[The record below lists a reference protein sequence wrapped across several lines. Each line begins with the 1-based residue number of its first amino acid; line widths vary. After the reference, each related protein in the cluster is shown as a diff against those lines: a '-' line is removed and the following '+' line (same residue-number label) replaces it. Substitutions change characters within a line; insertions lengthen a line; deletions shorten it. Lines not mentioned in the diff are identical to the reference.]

1 MTNEIEQGLHEKLCA
16 FILGEASEEVRAEVE
31 KALEASAELRAER
44 ERIEA
49 TIGLVQTAMASGEA
63 LPTDAASEILADAR
77 ALRKRP
83 WYALPSV
90 RIAAGVAAAA
100 LIGVGYMMTFP
111 GRPPADPIV
120 AMGVPTHS
128 ERAAGKLELPAAKA
142 AEEPQLLAFEKK
154 ENEAPPPANAP
165 LVAGGEAGQRVVDS
179 TTLDHL
185 DRLQQLGYVR
195 EGEKDAGAVIEREAT
210 EVLPNVNEPTVSG
223 SAIGVGSPPF
233 AARHLGS
240 GPRKGRAGPATGAP
254 SSTPPQSLLNQL
266 GPAPAQDGP
275 ADHSDDFFLG
285 SRKALAGLG
294 YAGDDRD
301 ELVGGDLSTL
311 DKLRQLDPSDRDQWI
326 DSECARILRGCQRRP
341 SERPRD
347 MFFRFYGDNA
357 FEFAALDPLSTF
369 SVDVDTASY
378 ALARRY
384 LNEGRIPEKA
394 QIRTEEFVN
403 YFKADVPAPTQ
414 GTFAIHT
421 DLAPSRF
428 SSDKQRSMLRV
439 VVRGREVAKQERQPL
454 NLTFVLD
461 VSGSMR
467 EQNRLEMVKH
477 AVRLLVGELGSGD
490 NLALVAFSTDAR
502 TVLPMTSVKNRSAI
516 ESALETLEP
525 ENSTNSEAGLKL
537 GYSIALANIN
547 PEAQNRVV
555 FLSDG
560 VANVGETDP
569 AKLSE
574 SVKPIREKGIYLNTI
589 GVGMNNHNDVL
600 LEQLADKGDGVCSY
614 IDSPS
619 EAKKVIVDGFTGAF
633 ETIARDV
640 KVQVEFDP
648 AQVERYRLLGY
659 ENRAIADKD
668 FRNDKIDA
676 GEVGAGHQVTAL
688 YEIERATGASEKPLA
703 TVRLRW
709 KAPRRVHA
717 PAADE
722 EATEI
727 AQPVLA
733 SQEKSFEGAGPG
745 YRRAVIVAQFAE
757 FLRRSVHA
765 RGDSLDDLI
774 AETEKLERE
783 THDPEIGELV
793 VLLHKSKELIR
804 RALPDCDDLCRTIEA
819 VRRNALLRCEHE
831 MLAKEVDA
839 KLGIDLEKQNAEFE
853 KQIKELL
860 RRKLEER
867 VK

>member
-77 ALRKRP
+77 ALRRRP

-100 LIGVGYMMTFP
+100 LIGIVGF
-111 GRPPADPIV
+111 RSSRKDFERSDPIV

-128 ERAAGKLELPAAKA
+128 ERAAAKLEVPAAKA
-142 AEEPQLLAFEKK
+142 AEEPQLLAFAEKK
-154 ENEAPPPANAP
+154 ENEAAPPANAP
-165 LVAGGEAGQRVVDS
+165 TVAGGEAGQRMLDS
-179 TTLDHL
+179 TTLDRL
-185 DRLQQLGYVR
+185 DRLQQAGYA
-195 EGEKDAGAVIEREAT
+195 GEKDAGVVFQES
-210 EVLPNVNEPTVSG
+210 VSG
-223 SAIGVGSPPF
+223 SAIGVGN
-233 AARHLGS
+233 
-240 GPRKGRAGPATGAP
+240 AGPAARGPGPATNMATGIRGAP
-254 SSTPPQSLLNQL
+254 ETQL
-266 GPAPAQDGP
+266 AAPHDGP
-275 ADHSDDFFLG
+275 VDHSDDFFLA
-285 SRKALAGLG
+285 SRKELSGLG
-294 YAGDDRD
+294 YAGDDHD
-301 ELVGGDLSTL
+301 QVMGCDFSTL
-311 DKLRQLDPSDRDQWI
+311 DKLRQLDPSDRDRWI
-326 DSECARILRGCQRRP
+326 DDECARILRGCQRRP

-394 QIRTEEFVN
+394 QVRTEEFVN

-574 SVKPIREKGIYLNTI
+574 TVKPIREKGIYLNTI

-722 EATEI
+722 QATEI
-727 AQPVLA
+727 EQPVLA
-733 SQEKSFEGAGPG
+733 SQQTSFEGAGPG

-765 RGDSLDDLI
+765 RGDNLDDLI
-774 AETEKLERE
+774 AETEKLEKE
-783 THDPEIGELV
+783 THDPEVGELV

-831 MLAKEVDA
+831 MLAKEIDG
-839 KLGIDLEKQNAEFE
+839 KLAVDLEKQNAEFE